1 MAESN
6 EKKQK
11 KHSFLVPAAGLLS
24 GISQVMAEQPLD
36 MLKTRLQSSRFTQ
49 ATGAVSL
56 ALATIRQEG
65 ARAMLLGITPRLLTY
80 PLVKLSLFS
89 LYEHFYARFQSTAA
103 AGACAGALN
112 AAISCPAD
120 VIKSQLQVTTL
131 KSTGRPQSGASL
143 ARAAIELV
151 RSQGP
156 LVLYRGIAPL
166 VVRDAIGYSIL
177 YTVYFRGQEWRR
189 QNELAMAAPGWLLGG
204 LAGTCFYGATLP
216 IDRIKVMMQTQP
228 GGVSRSLAECAADVM
243 RGKALSA
250 FYRGAGPTFARTFV
264 GQAVALTVYDLATRS

>member
-1 MAESN
+1 MAQSN
-6 EKKQK
+6 ESKRRP
-11 KHSFLVPAAGLLS
+11 SFLVPAAGLLS
-24 GISQVMAEQPLD
+24 GVSQVMAEQPLD

-49 ATGAVSL
+49 ATGPISL

-131 KSTGRPQSGASL
+131 TAGSTGKHQSGAAL
-143 ARAAIELV
+143 ARAAVELV

-189 QNELAMAAPGWLLGG
+189 GNELAMAAPGWLLGVK
-204 LAGTCFYGATLP
+204 LPRATNLRSP
-216 IDRIKVMMQTQP
+216 
-228 GGVSRSLAECAADVM
+228 RSLSRHAP
-243 RGKALSA
+243 S
-250 FYRGAGPTFARTFV
+250 
-264 GQAVALTVYDLATRS
+264 VATISVHDL